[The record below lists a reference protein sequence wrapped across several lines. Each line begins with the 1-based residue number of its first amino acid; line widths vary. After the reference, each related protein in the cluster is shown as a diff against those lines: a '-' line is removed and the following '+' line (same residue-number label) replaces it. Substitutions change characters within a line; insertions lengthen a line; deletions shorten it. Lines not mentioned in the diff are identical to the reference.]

1 MCETGN
7 TLKGKAPGLA
17 AFLAGCAIL
26 IWLDQWTKTLA
37 VTHLKGQ
44 DPIIIWDG
52 VFQLQYLENRG
63 AAFGMLQGRQIFFFL
78 IALLVLAAVAYALYR
93 MPLPDAISLLDSA
106 WLFWYP
112 ALWETLLTGCA
123 SSLWWISFISA

>member
-17 AFLAGCAIL
+17 AFLAGCGIL

-93 MPLPDAISLLDSA
+93 MP
-106 WLFWYP
+106 F
-112 ALWETLLTGCA
+112 T
-123 SSLWWISFISA
+123 